1 MKFQKLKSSFEDVIF
16 CWWREGLR
24 LPTMTSPRPIK
35 SEFCAFYYLFKKKK
49 VGVLCIG
56 YNLFYCL
63 LPPKGV
69 SLGNLGVT
77 A

>member
-24 LPTMTSPRPIK
+24 LPTMTPARPIK

-49 VGVLCIG
+49 WVFCALDTTFFIA
-56 YNLFYCL
+56 FSL
-63 LPPKGV
+63 LRVFP
-69 SLGNLGVT
+69 
-77 A
+77 